1 MEPKWQ
7 KMTSKRVLKYGVCP
21 KGAPSGSDGA
31 WRVPL
36 EAIWGSFLMI
46 LGCIFI
52 AFSCSFPACILYAF
66 SLFFSLSLNFSL
78 CFISVLNHADNDGD
92 AQRLKKRY
100 VILNCFHTVF
110 SRDRSAI
117 QPRRKERSSAQCAA
131 AGRSPAFNGVPDHS

>member
-46 LGCIFI
+46 LGYIFI
-52 AFSCSFPACILYAF
+52 PFSWSFLVDF
-66 SLFFSLSLNFSL
+66 LFFLGGGTYP
-78 CFISVLNHADNDGD
+78 I
-92 AQRLKKRY
+92 
-100 VILNCFHTVF
+100 
-110 SRDRSAI
+110 
-117 QPRRKERSSAQCAA
+117 
-131 AGRSPAFNGVPDHS
+131 

>member
-52 AFSCSFPACILYAF
+52 AWSCSFFVA
-66 SLFFSLSLNFSL
+66 
-78 CFISVLNHADNDGD
+78 NDGD
-92 AQRLKKRY
+92 AKTLCHTELLSHGIQTRL
-100 VILNCFHTVF
+100 LCHTAAAEGAKL
-110 SRDRSAI
+110 S
-117 QPRRKERSSAQCAA
+117 KCAA
-131 AGRSPAFNGVPDHS
+131 AGLVPAFSQRVRSYQDAVPTSY

>member
-52 AFSCSFPACILYAF
+52 AFSCSFP
-66 SLFFSLSLNFSL
+66 
-78 CFISVLNHADNDGD
+78 VDNDGD
-92 AQRLKKRY
+92 AQRLKKRH
-100 VILNCFHTVF
+100 VILNCFHTVL
-110 SRDRSAI
+110 SRDRCAI
-117 QPRRKERSSAQCAA
+117 QPRLKERSSAQ
-131 AGRSPAFNGVPDHS
+131 